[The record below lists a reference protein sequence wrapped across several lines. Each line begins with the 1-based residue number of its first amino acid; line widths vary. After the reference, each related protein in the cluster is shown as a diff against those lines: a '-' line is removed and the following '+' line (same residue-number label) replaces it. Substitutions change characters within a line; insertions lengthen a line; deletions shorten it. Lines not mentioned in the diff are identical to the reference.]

1 MPKTP
6 NAAAVK
12 LEVSAQSSPERVLL
26 LQRFF
31 RTGPGDYAE
40 GDRFLGLAMPQQ
52 RSIARQ
58 FRDLPLIEIQKLLD
72 SPFHE
77 HRMIALI
84 MLVDQH
90 DRADTKL
97 KNKLHRFYVK
107 NLESVNNWD
116 LVDASAGALL
126 GGTSRRQCGVAETT
140 YSVEE
145 SMAAARCNHQ
155 YLCRASR
162 RANCSDVSSVGR
174 SAWRSP

>member
-31 RTGPGDYAE
+31 RTGPGEYAE

-97 KNKLHRFYVK
+97 KNKLHR
-107 NLESVNNWD
+107 
-116 LVDASAGALL
+116 
-126 GGTSRRQCGVAETT
+126 
-140 YSVEE
+140 
-145 SMAAARCNHQ
+145 
-155 YLCRASR
+155 
-162 RANCSDVSSVGR
+162 
-174 SAWRSP
+174 